1 MRVIAS
7 SFMPGEENFKW
18 VDLPQPNY
26 SSSTFDKVTMGGKTV
41 GLSMF
46 NGYSFNER
54 CMLSL
59 GVVDNDIEV
68 GDVLTLKWGE
78 PDDTQKTST
87 EKHKQ
92 AEIRVK
98 VSPTPYA
105 RQARESYAD
114 SWRTKASG

>member
-1 MRVIAS
+1 VIAS
-7 SFMPGEENFKW
+7 SFAPGEENFKW

-59 GVVDNDIEV
+59 GVVDPEINV
-68 GDVLTLKWGE
+68 GDVLTMVWGE
-78 PDDTQKTST
+78 DNGGTRKTSV
-87 EKHKQ
+87 ERHKQ
-92 AEIRVK
+92 TEIRVK
-98 VSPTPYA
+98 VAQTPYS
-105 RQARESYAD
+105 RDARESYVE
-114 SWRTKASG
+114 SWRTRSG